1 MVANGGLSSAAA
13 ARKAEEDTARLF
25 PSGAVQDG
33 HFLYVLE
40 TESGERAG
48 RLWWAVE
55 ERDGDRIAF
64 LYDVYLD
71 ERFRGSGLG
80 REAMTLLEDD
90 VRSHGLGRI
99 QLNVFGGNERARALY
114 RSLGYAEQ
122 AVTMGKTLD
131 PKLQ

>member
-1 MVANGGLSSAAA
+1 MTSYGGLSAEAAE
-13 ARKAEEDTARLF
+13 RKAAEDTERAF
-25 PSGAVQDG
+25 PGGAVQDG

-40 TESGERAG
+40 TEAEEPVG

-64 LYDVYLD
+64 LYDVYLE
-71 ERFRGSGLG
+71 ERFRGRGLG
-80 REAMTLLEDD
+80 REAMRLLEHD
-90 VRSHGLGRI
+90 VRSQGLGRI
-99 QLNVFGGNERARALY
+99 QLNVFGGNGRARSLY

-131 PKLQ
+131 PELQ